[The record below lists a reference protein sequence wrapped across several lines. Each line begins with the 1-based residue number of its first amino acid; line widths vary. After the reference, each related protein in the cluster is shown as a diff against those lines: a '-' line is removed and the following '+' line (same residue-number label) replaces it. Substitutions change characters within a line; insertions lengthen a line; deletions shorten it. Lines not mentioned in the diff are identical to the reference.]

1 MKVLKLILFA
11 LVTICYSLPVNAQ
24 KKIQNDIY
32 RRNSL
37 CTYFIP
43 DFKMLVSERGVDQE
57 IRKFLD
63 KYEVSD
69 KYDDHTIG
77 NRYVS
82 IENISVSDEDMKMV
96 DPSRNKKQSKAES
109 VLDKGLSFVNSIF
122 ADNKAYQETKAQHEA
137 GFAEAKKND
146 FASLHPEIFSAK
158 TEDEFID
165 NAQKTAAKIHR
176 YLKDTKF
183 ANKLIAKWFNAKDK
197 KVDGSHYDLDLI
209 QERGL
214 YNATELDVLRASE
227 TNRKWAI
234 LQDAGME
241 LLSNTYVSVIEFE
254 IIDGKNYVQRKH
266 NSKSGKQTSKI
277 VGALFGKS
285 QSEMDE
291 SHLDEEAETAGYY
304 ITSTTF
310 LFKLEW
316 TEKELEKFISEY
328 WESDLSKLMNSNEFT
343 LTYLDCEYTTVKN
356 IEDVRGKGKDWFKFI
371 FKDAVKSSLD
381 INLGGKTEE
390 QVNNERRKEHEEVR
404 QAKTLLMT
412 EQSLI
417 RSIDATYVDLTKDF
431 EDFKVKTPLIDV
443 EKNKITAFIGMK
455 EGVNEKTQFEVLK
468 RTYNEKKGVYGYKRV
483 GKLGVDKNRIW
494 DNRYTLIDDEAK
506 GKELIDRTYLTGN
519 IKGLAPGMLL
529 RQIK

>member
-1 MKVLKLILFA
+1 MKAVKFILFA
-11 LVTICYSLPVNAQ
+11 LVMMCCSMSGSAQ

-43 DFKMLVSERGVDQE
+43 DFKLLVSERGVDEE

-82 IENISVSDEDMKMV
+82 INNISVSDEDIKMV
-96 DPSRNKKQSKAES
+96 DPSRNKKQSKAGT
-109 VLDKGLSFVNSIF
+109 VLEKGLSFVNSMF
-122 ADNKAYQETKAQHEA
+122 ANNKVYQERKAQHEA
-137 GFAEAKKND
+137 EFAEADIKEW
-146 FASLHPEIFSAK
+146 ASSHPEIFSAK

-176 YLKDTKF
+176 YLKDSKF
-183 ANKLIAKWFNAKDK
+183 ANKLIAKWFNAKEK
-197 KVDGSHYDLDLI
+197 KIDGSHYDLSLV

-227 TNRKWAI
+227 TARKWAV

-241 LLSNTYVSVIEFE
+241 LLSNTYVSFTEFE
-254 IIDGKNYVQRKH
+254 IIDGKNYKQRLH
-266 NSKSGKQTSKI
+266 NSNSGKQASKI
-277 VGALFGKS
+277 TGALFGKS
-285 QSEMDE
+285 QSEME
-291 SHLDEEAETAGYY
+291 EIHLDEEAETAGYY
-304 ITSTTF
+304 ITSTTY

-328 WESDLSKLMNSNEFT
+328 WESDLSKLMNSNDFT

-356 IEDVRGKGKDWFKFI
+356 IEDVRGKGKNMLKSM
-371 FKDAVKSSLD
+371 FKDAVKSSLA

-390 QVNNERRKEHEEVR
+390 QVRDERREEYEADR
-404 QAKTLLMT
+404 QDQTLLMT

-417 RSIDATYVDLTKDF
+417 RSIDATYVDLTNDF
-431 EDFKVKTPLIDV
+431 EDFKVKAPLIDV

-455 EGVNEKTQFEVLK
+455 EGVNEKTQFEVLE

-483 GKLGVDKNRIW
+483 GKLGVDKKRIW
-494 DNRYTLIDDEAK
+494 DNRYTLVDNEAK

-519 IKGLAPGMLL
+519 INGLAPGMLL